1 VVQVTARDIL
11 LIVVIPLLLAEA
23 GPWCGWLAA
32 KLLPLA
38 ARLHYGDTERAA
50 IRSEEWSADLEDIPG
65 QLTKLAYAIGQ
76 LAAGSAIS
84 AGRRTRRSP
93 ERARTIGPS
102 SQVGAGTPVGGM
114 PAIRQHTTAMFAL
127 NSLPRMERE
136 AITLRYFGHLPEDYI
151 ATRMQISAADVRLH
165 TRLGMSKLWSV
176 LEADKG
182 PLATGSTY
190 APRHRRRYPSR
201 GNGPAPCDPG
211 NPAYPYC

>member
-1 VVQVTARDIL
+1 MTARDIL
-11 LIVVIPLLLAEA
+11 LVVVIPLLLAEA

-50 IRSEEWSADLEDIPG
+50 IRFQEWSTDLEDIPG
-65 QLTKLAYAIGQ
+65 QLAYAIGQ

-84 AGRRTRRSP
+84 AGRRTRRSL

-102 SQVGAGTPVGGM
+102 GRVGVGTSIGGM
-114 PAIRQHTTAMFAL
+114 PVIRQHTTAMFAL

-151 ATRMQISAADVRLH
+151 ATKMQVSAADVRLH
-165 TRLGMSKLWSV
+165 TRLGMSRLQSV

-201 GNGPAPCDPG
+201 RNGPAPCDPG